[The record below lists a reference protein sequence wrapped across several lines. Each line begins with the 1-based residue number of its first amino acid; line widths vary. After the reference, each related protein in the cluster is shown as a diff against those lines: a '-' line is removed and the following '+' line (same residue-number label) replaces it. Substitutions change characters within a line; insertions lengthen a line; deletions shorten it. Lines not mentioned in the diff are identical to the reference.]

1 MKNAPEIGNELGREA
16 RRVAKG
22 SPSTARRHPDRRPDR
37 PPVPPSYAAIDL
49 GTNNC
54 RLLVARP
61 APGGFRVIDG
71 FSRIVRLGEGLS
83 ASGKLSDAAIERTT
97 EALRAWSP
105 PGRGELRG
113 PPPPRPGRQPL
124 GPSGQVP
131 AGACGE
137 RASHYLCRWRN
148 SPARLWALSNL

>member
-1 MKNAPEIGNELGREA
+1 M
-16 RRVAKG
+16 AKG

-97 EALRAWSP
+97 EALRAC
-105 PGRGELRG
+105 
-113 PPPPRPGRQPL
+113 
-124 GPSGQVP
+124 
-131 AGACGE
+131 AGKIDG
-137 RASHYLCRWRN
+137 HDIK
-148 SPARLWALSNL
+148 